1 MKPTSSS
8 KVIVRKKN
16 TYKELDPGRSIIGV
30 SHLHL
35 GGMTQWKKGEFS
47 ICRLRRC
54 CVALDTRDCRS
65 LLFSHCGLRYILSRD
80 GVFLFLRIW
89 FHNFDAILNGG
100 NSQNSLS
107 GTDFAIFAIF
117 SSFQWSIMALQLDR
131 REFWSR
137 RAEWQADFFEQ
148 NFMFDYIRV
157 YQ

>member
-1 MKPTSSS
+1 MSSS
-8 KVIVRKKN
+8 KGFVKKN
-16 TYKELDPGRSIIGV
+16 YKERDPGRSIIGV

-54 CVALDTRDCRS
+54 CVALDTGDCRS
-65 LLFSHCGLRYILSRD
+65 LLYSHCGLRYILTRD

-89 FHNFDAILNGG
+89 FHNFDAILNEG
-100 NSQNSLS
+100 NSQNNYIRDRFCNFCNL
-107 GTDFAIFAIF
+107 
-117 SSFQWSIMALQLDR
+117 FQWSIMSLQFDR